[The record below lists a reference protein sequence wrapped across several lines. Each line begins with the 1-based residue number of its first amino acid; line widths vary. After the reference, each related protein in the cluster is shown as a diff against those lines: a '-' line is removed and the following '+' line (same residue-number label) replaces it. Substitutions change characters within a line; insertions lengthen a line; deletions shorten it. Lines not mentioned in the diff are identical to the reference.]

1 MVDPGK
7 PERGRKGVSTGR
19 LTRPSS
25 PRNSTLTG
33 DAMKGGQNFRD
44 LQQKKEEE
52 AWVKPQA
59 CIVCQ
64 KTIGG
69 AYAQH
74 SDGWTCSS
82 KCMKVRDTEDRFP
95 GHSAEDFERKL

>member
-1 MVDPGK
+1 
-7 PERGRKGVSTGR
+7 
-19 LTRPSS
+19 
-25 PRNSTLTG
+25 
-33 DAMKGGQNFRD
+33 MKGGQNLRE
-44 LQQKKEEE
+44 LQAKKEEE

-64 KTIGG
+64 KVIGG

-95 GHSAEDFERKL
+95 GHSAEDFERTM